1 MLQFKP
7 TLHLIPWSVEIRFA
21 KVITYLFHPL
31 LVPTYAMVALFAE
44 FSSHYFIRDIRIPL
58 LLFGITLVSTCL
70 LPGLSIYLLMRS
82 GFVKSLQMDE
92 RNDRVLPYLITS
104 GYYMLAFYMLRDFP
118 VPAGMLALIRGFALS
133 ASTSILITAIVN
145 LKWKISAHMVGIGGL
160 CGAIATLVIHKPEP
174 PFGLLYVCILIAGL
188 VGYARLRL
196 QAHTPAQVY
205 SGFLLGVGCTCTLL
219 SFL

>member
-1 MLQFKP
+1 
-7 TLHLIPWSVEIRFA
+7 
-21 KVITYLFHPL
+21 
-31 LVPTYAMVALFAE
+31 
-44 FSSHYFIRDIRIPL
+44 
-58 LLFGITLVSTCL
+58 
-70 LPGLSIYLLMRS
+70 
-82 GFVKSLQMDE
+82 
-92 RNDRVLPYLITS
+92 
-104 GYYMLAFYMLRDFP
+104 
-118 VPAGMLALIRGFALS
+118 LS